1 MRIRA
6 NDQAKLNDKIRH
18 SEATFESVSS
28 VDVEIEML
36 EQKIAEAEDQ
46 RTRLQNDIR
55 DAKYD
60 EQVREKTLAI
70 RHKEAE
76 KDKVQAELS
85 ALNRQADSRAQLSI
99 KKSEL
104 TAKSNQIVASSVPD
118 LPSTLPADGSELR
131 ATALSSK
138 SWLEVIS
145 KRKPWKKRSA
155 LHLANATERFTKP
168 NLQLPLSTGTCPSFR
183 HRSTSPSER

>member
-1 MRIRA
+1 MQGELDRLSGVKTGALATKKSKQEQIVRPSCVICMLA
-6 NDQAKLNDKIRH
+6 NYKAKLNDKIRH

-36 EQKIAEAEDQ
+36 EQKIVEAEDQ

-60 EQVREKTLAI
+60 EQMREKTLAI

-99 KKSEL
+99 KKSEI
-104 TAKSNQIVASSVPD
+104 TAKTNQVSASYVE
-118 LPSTLPADGSELR
+118 PSGVVYD
-131 ATALSSK
+131 
-138 SWLEVIS
+138 
-145 KRKPWKKRSA
+145 
-155 LHLANATERFTKP
+155 
-168 NLQLPLSTGTCPSFR
+168 
-183 HRSTSPSER
+183 

>member
-1 MRIRA
+1 MQGELDRLSGVRTSALATKRSKQEQIVRMG
-6 NDQAKLNDKIRH
+6 NVTSDIQAKLNDKIRH

-46 RTRLQNDIR
+46 RARLQNDIR

-60 EQVREKTLAI
+60 EQMREKTLAI

-99 KKSEL
+99 KKGEL
-104 TAKSNQIVASSVPD
+104 TAKTNQIAAS
-118 LPSTLPADGSELR
+118 
-131 ATALSSK
+131 
-138 SWLEVIS
+138 
-145 KRKPWKKRSA
+145 
-155 LHLANATERFTKP
+155 
-168 NLQLPLSTGTCPSFR
+168 
-183 HRSTSPSER
+183 